1 MFNLKSSFF
10 GEKSED
16 KAQNTALPNSFGKVR
31 TLKEDLEN
39 FQSGKKEE
47 EEVVTQGNPF
57 SQNQQAPAAATLSS
71 GSRTAPPF
79 SPSASPSPPPSPP
92 ISSQSAAFSEKN
104 PSMEPE
110 KKNENPFPGSLG
122 SSSYFERSPFEN
134 VKPVE
139 ESKPVEAAASPKSN
153 SKTLIIV
160 LSSVVAVALLGGGF
174 YYWFVVRKPSAG
186 SGVSMPP
193 QNMSPVATPQ
203 APEKKEPENKNL
215 KILNIDSSAG
225 SEGLKKGIETLAS
238 EFIASSSENI
248 IEVNVLDT
256 SSKAVK
262 VKDFLTILSSDFPA
276 ALSDRFADN
285 YTIFVFKDGSE
296 ARLGAVFELS
306 KPEGMQ
312 EELTQ
317 QEKTLPL
324 KFKLL
329 YTNQAPSDTEVA
341 FGSSQYNGANI
352 RFANFP
358 SLQNVSFDYS
368 VVKGKQFSYFIVS
381 TSKNTTRAILDYMA
395 GK

>member
-160 LSSVVAVALLGGGF
+160 LSSVVAEAVCRFRRLNASPKYVAGC
-174 YYWFVVRKPSAG
+174 
-186 SGVSMPP
+186 
-193 QNMSPVATPQ
+193 N
-203 APEKKEPENKNL
+203 
-215 KILNIDSSAG
+215 
-225 SEGLKKGIETLAS
+225 
-238 EFIASSSENI
+238 SSS
-248 IEVNVLDT
+248 
-256 SSKAVK
+256 S
-262 VKDFLTILSSDFPA
+262 
-276 ALSDRFADN
+276 
-285 YTIFVFKDGSE
+285 G
-296 ARLGAVFELS
+296 
-306 KPEGMQ
+306 
-312 EELTQ
+312 
-317 QEKTLPL
+317 EKGT
-324 KFKLL
+324 
-329 YTNQAPSDTEVA
+329 
-341 FGSSQYNGANI
+341 
-352 RFANFP
+352 
-358 SLQNVSFDYS
+358 
-368 VVKGKQFSYFIVS
+368 GKQESENSQHRFLRRIRGSQE
-381 TSKNTTRAILDYMA
+381 RH
-395 GK
+395 